1 MKCHAFALMIVF
13 TVYSCGSVSQSEFLS
28 KLAEKFLWQPGF
40 KPWPPPDP
48 EKRGSHVSLRH
59 PEAYRICK
67 ALIDPDTGNA
77 VIIPDFREPDNIR
90 FGITPLYTTCTEIYT
105 AVREIRDIVD
115 NKLYMKYSGKRE
127 QVT

>member
-1 MKCHAFALMIVF
+1 MLNETGMQTIRKK
-13 TVYSCGSVSQSEFLS
+13 SVAQSEYLM
-28 KLAEKFLWQPGF
+28 KLAKELLWPLGFQPGS
-40 KPWPPPDP
+40 PQDS

-67 ALIDPDTGNA
+67 ALIDPHLGEA

-90 FGITPLYTTCTEIYT
+90 LGITPLYTTYTEIFI
-105 AVREIRDIVD
+105 AVMEIRNIVEK
-115 NKLYMKYSGKRE
+115 KLFLKYASERE